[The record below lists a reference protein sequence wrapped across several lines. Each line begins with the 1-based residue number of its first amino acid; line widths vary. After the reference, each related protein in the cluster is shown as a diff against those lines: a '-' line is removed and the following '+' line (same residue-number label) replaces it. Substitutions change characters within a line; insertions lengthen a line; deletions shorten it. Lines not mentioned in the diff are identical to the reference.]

1 VTLQPIDIPDSI
13 RAIRHSQRAGSLID
27 DANDRI
33 EAFMLADQSVIENF
47 VTCDFHLVDQALAWI
62 EQHHLLTGNR
72 FCELGSGFGVAAM
85 LAAIRSMESV
95 GIEIE
100 SVLVDQSSDLAN
112 DLEVAAKFFCG
123 SFVPR
128 DIIGLSDLAAD
139 IKHVETHEDD
149 VYEEIGLAMDDFD
162 LFFAFPW
169 PGEHTFFEGVFDACA
184 ADGALLLTYRGR
196 DGMNLVRKQ
205 VDHKDHA

>member
-1 VTLQPIDIPDSI
+1 MTVQPIEIPDSI
-13 RAIRHSQRAGSLID
+13 KEFPHSQHASNLID

-33 EAFMLADQSVIENF
+33 EAFMLADQAVIENF
-47 VTCDFHLVDQALAWI
+47 VTCDFHLVDQALSWI
-62 EQHHLLTGNR
+62 DQNHLLTGNR

-85 LAAIRSMESV
+85 LAAIRGMESV

-100 SVLVDQSSDLAN
+100 SVLVEQSSDLAA
-112 DLEVAAKFFCG
+112 DLDVAAKFFCG

-128 DIIGLSDLAAD
+128 DAAEVLELD
-139 IKHVETHEDD
+139 REIKHVETHGDD

-169 PGEHTFFEGVFDACA
+169 PGEHVFFEAVFDACA
-184 ADGALLLTYRGR
+184 ADGSLLLTYRGR
-196 DGMNLVRKQ
+196 DGMNLARK
-205 VDHKDHA
+205 V

>member
-1 VTLQPIDIPDSI
+1 VTLQSIDVPDSI
-13 RAIRHSQRAGSLID
+13 KKIPLSERADSLID

-47 VTCDFHLVDQALAWI
+47 VTCDFHLLAQSLAWI
-62 EQHHLLTGNR
+62 DQNHLLTGRR

-85 LAAIRSMESV
+85 LAAIRGMESV

-100 SVLVDQSSDLAN
+100 PTLVEQSADLAN
-112 DLEVAAKFFCG
+112 DLHVDARFFTG

-128 DIIGLSDLAAD
+128 DAAGLSDLAAE
-139 IKHVETHEDD
+139 IKHVETQAGD
-149 VYEEIGLAMDDFD
+149 VYEEIGLAMNDFD

-169 PGEHTFFEGVFDACA
+169 PGEHTFFEAVFDACA
-184 ADGALLLTYRGR
+184 ADGALLLTYRER
-196 DGMNLVRKQ
+196 EGMNLVRK
-205 VDHKDHA
+205 V

>member
-1 VTLQPIDIPDSI
+1 MTVQPIDIPDSI
-13 RAIRHSQRAGSLID
+13 RAISLSDRSNQLID

-33 EAFMLADQSVIENF
+33 EAFMLADQLVIENF
-47 VTCDFHLVDQALAWI
+47 VTCDFHLLAQSLDWIQAN
-62 EQHHLLTGNR
+62 HLLTGNR

-85 LAAIRSMESV
+85 LAAIRGMESV

-100 SVLVDQSSDLAN
+100 SVLVAQSNQLADDL
-112 DLEVAAKFFCG
+112 DVAARFFCG

-128 DIIGLSDLAAD
+128 DAGVSQLAAD
-139 IKHVETHEDD
+139 IEHVVTDESD

-169 PGEHTFFEGVFDACA
+169 PGEHPFFEAVLDACA
-184 ADGALLLTYRGR
+184 ADGAMLLTYRGR
-196 DGMNLVRKQ
+196 EGMNLVRKI
-205 VDHKDHA
+205 

>member
-1 VTLQPIDIPDSI
+1 MTLQPVDIPDSI
-13 RAIRHSQRAGSLID
+13 KEMRHSERAGSLID
-27 DANDRI
+27 CANDRI
-33 EAFMLADQSVIENF
+33 EAFMLADQEVIENF

-62 EQHHLLTGNR
+62 DQHHLRTGNR

-85 LAAIRSMESV
+85 LAALRGMESV
-95 GIEIE
+95 GIEVE
-100 SVLVDQSSDLAN
+100 SVLVDQSNDLAE
-112 DLEVAAKFFCG
+112 DLGVAAKFFCG

-128 DIIGLSDLAAD
+128 DVVGLSELAAD

-149 VYEEIGLAMDDFD
+149 VYEEIGLAMNDFD

-169 PGEHTFFEGVFDACA
+169 PGEHVFFEAIFEASA

-196 DGMNLVRKQ
+196 EGMDLVRKS
-205 VDHKDHA
+205 

>member
-1 VTLQPIDIPDSI
+1 MTLQPIDIPDSI
-13 RAIRHSQRAGSLID
+13 KVIPHSQRAGSLID

-112 DLEVAAKFFCG
+112 DLEVAAKFFYG

-205 VDHKDHA
+205 ADHSNR